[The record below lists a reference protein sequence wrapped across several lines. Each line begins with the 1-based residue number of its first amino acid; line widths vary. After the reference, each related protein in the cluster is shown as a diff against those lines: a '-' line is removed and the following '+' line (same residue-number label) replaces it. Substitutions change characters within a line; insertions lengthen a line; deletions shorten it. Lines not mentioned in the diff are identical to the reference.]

1 MVPRFNHKA
10 MDATSHSPAM
20 PARPAAVRMF
30 GRLQL
35 MQLLGKSERT
45 MAWRVID
52 SRNGTELVLML
63 PRVQPVDKDALQRW
77 NDGVRQ
83 SARLS
88 HPQLAPVLEV
98 GTQDGWP
105 YATYDASGMATLVER
120 LAHKAVPG
128 AEAALLASQVMR
140 GLAFAHEA
148 GVAHNDLQAFC
159 VLVADN
165 GSLRIAGL
173 AVASEVAV
181 QGDKLHAAA
190 ASASAP
196 ARTQR
201 ESAERD
207 VLAGGLLLHA
217 LLAGMAALEDTD
229 LGRVIARLPP
239 TGRDIVR
246 LPWTT
251 PQPVSDALRA
261 IVNRATDRQ
270 ERQRYRSA
278 RTFLRALDGWL
289 QAEGSADA
297 GPLALLADRLR
308 TAGVLPTQPGVGQQA
323 ARLALME
330 RERTMELAEVV
341 LQDLALAFE
350 MLRLVNSAQVRNA
363 QAAGSG
369 PVLTMRRAIAMLG
382 LDSVRRAALAIRPW
396 PGPLDEAAAAELS
409 QLIDRCKQAGRVAL
423 ALRPAGYDEEVVV
436 LITALQNLGRLI
448 VQYHFPDE
456 AQQIARLTQP
466 APSPREGESEE
477 PGMSEESAAFAVL
490 GADVEAIGLA
500 VARSWGLHDSLVHM
514 MRRLPVG
521 TPVRASDSD
530 DEIVRALASCANE
543 AVDALGLPAARQLAA
558 LQKVVARYGRQFD
571 MTLRDLHA
579 ALLGQPL
586 GSVTPTAHAP
596 LDAGPVSVRG
606 GLRTAMAGRAAR

>member
-1 MVPRFNHKA
+1 
-10 MDATSHSPAM
+10 
-20 PARPAAVRMF
+20 MF

-35 MQLLGKSERT
+35 MRLLGKSERT
-45 MAWRVID
+45 MAWRVLD
-52 SRNGTELVLML
+52 SRDGTELMLML
-63 PRVQPVDKDALQRW
+63 PRVQPADADALQRW
-77 NDGVRQ
+77 NDAVRQ
-83 SARLS
+83 SSRLS

-98 GTQDGWP
+98 GVQDGWP
-105 YATYDASGMATLVER
+105 YATYDASGAATLAER
-120 LAHKAVPG
+120 LANKAVPG
-128 AEAALLASQVMR
+128 TEAAMLAGQVMR

-148 GVAHNDLQAFC
+148 GVAHNDLQSFC
-159 VLVADN
+159 ILVADN

-173 AVASEVAV
+173 CVASEVAV

-190 ASASAP
+190 AKTPAP
-196 ARTQR
+196 LRTQR

-207 VLAGGLLLHA
+207 VLSGGLLLHG
-217 LLAGMAALEDTD
+217 LLAGMASLEDTD
-229 LGRVIARLPP
+229 IGRVMARMPP
-239 TGRDIVR
+239 SGRDIVR

-251 PQPVSDALRA
+251 PQPVSEALRA

-278 RTFLRALDGWL
+278 RTFLRALEGWL
-289 QAEGSADA
+289 QTEGSADG

-341 LQDLALAFE
+341 LQDLALVFE
-350 MLRLVNSAQVRNA
+350 MLRLVNAAQVRNA

-382 LDSVRRAALAIRPW
+382 LDGVRRAALAIRPW
-396 PGPLDEAAAAELS
+396 PGPLDEAAAAELA
-409 QLIDRCKQAGRVAL
+409 QRIDRCKQAGRVAL

-448 VQYHFPDE
+448 VHYHFADE
-456 AQQIARLTQP
+456 AQQIFRLTQP
-466 APSPREGESEE
+466 APSPREGEAEE
-477 PGMSEESAAFAVL
+477 PGMSEESASFAVL

-500 VARSWGLHDSLVHM
+500 VARSWGLHDSLIHM
-514 MRRLPVG
+514 MRRLPLNV
-521 TPVRASDSD
+521 PVRTAEND

-558 LQKVVARYGRQFD
+558 LQKVISRYGRQFNIS
-571 MTLRDLHA
+571 LRDLHG
-579 ALLGQPL
+579 ALLARL
-586 GSVTPTAHAP
+586 SDTVAHTAPAP
-596 LDAGPVSVRG
+596 LDAGPVSMPG
-606 GLRTAMAGRAAR
+606 GLRATAAGRAAP

>member
-1 MVPRFNHKA
+1 
-10 MDATSHSPAM
+10 
-20 PARPAAVRMF
+20 MF

-35 MQLLGKSERT
+35 MRLLGKSERT
-45 MAWRVID
+45 MAWRVLD
-52 SRNGTELVLML
+52 SRDGTELMLML
-63 PRVQPVDKDALQRW
+63 PRVQPADADALQRW
-77 NDGVRQ
+77 NDAVRQ
-83 SARLS
+83 SSRLS
-88 HPQLAPVLEV
+88 HPQLAPVLEFGV
-98 GTQDGWP
+98 QDGWP
-105 YATYDASGMATLVER
+105 YATYDAGGAATLAER
-120 LAHKAVPG
+120 LANKAVPG
-128 AEAALLASQVMR
+128 TEAAMLASQVMR

-148 GVAHNDLQAFC
+148 GVAHNDLQSFC
-159 VLVADN
+159 ILVADN

-173 AVASEVAV
+173 GVASEVAV

-190 ASASAP
+190 AKTPAP
-196 ARTQR
+196 LRTQR

-207 VLAGGLLLHA
+207 VLSGGLLLHG
-217 LLAGMAALEDTD
+217 LLAGMASLEDTD
-229 LGRVIARLPP
+229 LGRVMARMPP
-239 TGRDIVR
+239 SGRDIVR

-251 PQPVSDALRA
+251 PQPVSEALRA

-278 RTFLRALDGWL
+278 RTFLRALEGWL
-289 QAEGSADA
+289 QTEGSADG

-341 LQDLALAFE
+341 LQDLALVFE

-382 LDSVRRAALAIRPW
+382 LDGVRRAALAIRPW
-396 PGPLDEAAAAELS
+396 PGPLDEAAAAELAL
-409 QLIDRCKQAGRVAL
+409 LIDRCKQAGRVAL

-448 VQYHFPDE
+448 VHYHFADE
-456 AQQIARLTQP
+456 AQQIFRLTQP

-477 PGMSEESAAFAVL
+477 PGMSEESASFAVL

-500 VARSWGLHDSLVHM
+500 VARSWGLHDSLIHM
-514 MRRLPVG
+514 MRRLPLNV
-521 TPVRASDSD
+521 PVRTAEND
-530 DEIVRALASCANE
+530 DEIVRVLASCANE
-543 AVDALGLPAARQLAA
+543 AVDALGLPAARQLPA
-558 LQKVVARYGRQFD
+558 LQKVVSRYGRQFNIS
-571 MTLRDLHA
+571 LRDLHG

-586 GSVTPTAHAP
+586 GTVAHTAPAP
-596 LDAGPVSVRG
+596 LDAGPVSMPG
-606 GLRTAMAGRAAR
+606 GLRATAAGRAAR